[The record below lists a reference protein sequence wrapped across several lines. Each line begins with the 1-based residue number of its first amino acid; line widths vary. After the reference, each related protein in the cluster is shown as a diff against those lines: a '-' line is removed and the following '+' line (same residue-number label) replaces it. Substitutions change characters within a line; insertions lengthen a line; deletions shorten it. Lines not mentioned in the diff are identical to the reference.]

1 MVRADLN
8 NSGSQ
13 GAADKWD
20 GSACDGVSSRA
31 ARELSGGRSN
41 ALISSRL
48 AVGGGGLDGIHAK
61 PGAGGWQQQQPP
73 PASCSPLRPTGRGIP
88 ACVAPAT
95 PRRLPSLSPL
105 ASLSRKEN

>member
-1 MVRADLN
+1 MVHADLN
-8 NSGSQ
+8 NSGNQ

-61 PGAGGWQQQQPP
+61 RGAGGWQQQQAAAAAAAAASLMFSPP
-73 PASCSPLRPTGRGIP
+73 PHW
-88 ACVAPAT
+88 
-95 PRRLPSLSPL
+95 
-105 ASLSRKEN
+105 

>member
-8 NSGSQ
+8 NSGNQ

-48 AVGGGGLDGIHAK
+48 ASPLVVVDWMESTPNGWR
-61 PGAGGWQQQQPP
+61 AGG
-73 PASCSPLRPTGRGIP
+73 SSSS
-88 ACVAPAT
+88 
-95 PRRLPSLSPL
+95 RRLPHVLPSAPLVEASQHVLLQPHPGAFPLSLSSCL
-105 ASLSRKEN
+105 SL